1 MYVLDT
7 NVVSELRKIRSGK
20 SDPHVARWADQV
32 DAGELYLS
40 AISIMELELGVLR
53 MEHKDSAQGA
63 VLRAWL
69 DKHVL
74 PEFNDRVLSVD
85 LAVALRCAQL
95 HTPDPGAE
103 RDTLIA
109 ATALVHGMTVVTR
122 NIADFRH
129 SNVALLNPW
138 EPG

>member
-1 MYVLDT
+1 MICL
-7 NVVSELRKIRSGK
+7 KSGEFY
-20 SDPHVARWADQV
+20 P
-32 DAGELYLS
+32 S

-53 MEHKDSAQGA
+53 MEHRDASRGA

-74 PEFNDRVLSVD
+74 PEFNDRVLSID
-85 LAVALRCAQL
+85 PAVALRCAQF

-129 SNVALLNPW
+129 SGVALLNSW
-138 EPG
+138 EPQQ